1 MGSKTEKIVYFDAPG
16 PQNTDEVIRL
26 AKERA
31 DALGIKDIV
40 VASTTGETGIKAL
53 EVFKGFNLVVVS
65 HAIGHVSPG
74 SQEMPEKNK
83 ARILASGAKL
93 LTCIMAFTGIER
105 AVKKTFGTTLPVE
118 LISSALKLFGNGIEA
133 CVEITV
139 MAADAGL
146 IPIDKEVIA
155 IAGTNTGADT
165 ALVVKPANSTY
176 FFDFYVTEIIAK
188 PRARK
193 EK

>member
-1 MGSKTEKIVYFDAPG
+1 MNSKIEKITYFDAPG

-31 DALGIKDIV
+31 DALGIKDVV
-40 VASTTGETGIKAL
+40 VASTTGETGVKAS
-53 EVFKGFNLVVVS
+53 EVFKGFNLVIVS

-74 SQEMPEKNK
+74 SQEMLEKNK
-83 ARILASGAKL
+83 ERILASGAKL

-118 LISSALKLFGNGIEA
+118 LISSALKLFGNGTEA

-146 IPIDKEVIA
+146 IPIDREVIA
-155 IAGTNTGADT
+155 IAGTGTGADT

-176 FFDFYVTEIIAK
+176 FFDFNVMEIIAK
-188 PRARK
+188 PRVMK
-193 EK
+193 KM